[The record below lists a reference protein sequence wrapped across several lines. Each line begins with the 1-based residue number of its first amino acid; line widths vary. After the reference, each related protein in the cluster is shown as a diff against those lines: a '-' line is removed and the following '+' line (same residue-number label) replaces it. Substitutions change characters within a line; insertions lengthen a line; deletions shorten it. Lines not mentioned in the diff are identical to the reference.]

1 MKKLVSSLFFLTCIG
16 AALSTAATVEVGRP
30 MPKLSNL
37 VPGAKV
43 PNTSGKIILIDF
55 WASWCGPCR
64 KSFPILN
71 ELHRKYGPR
80 GLVIIGISVDE
91 KEADYRKFA
100 SKMKA
105 SFPLIHDS
113 AHKAAAAFNLP
124 AMPMSYIVDSKGIV
138 RYIHKGFSGARTRA
152 KYIAEIETLLTK
164 ER

>member
-71 ELHRKYGPR
+71 ELHQKYGPR

-91 KEADYRKFA
+91 KEADYRKFV

-124 AMPMSYIVDSKGIV
+124 AMPMSYIIDRKGIV
-138 RYIHKGFSGARTRA
+138 RHIHKGFSGAKTRA
-152 KYIAEIETLLTK
+152 KYITEIEALLAK

>member
-1 MKKLVSSLFFLTCIG
+1 MKKLASSLFFLTCIG
-16 AALSTAATVEVGRP
+16 AALPATAKVEVGRSI
-30 MPKLSNL
+30 PKLAKL
-37 VPGAKV
+37 VPGAEI
-43 PNTSGKIILIDF
+43 PITSGKIVLIDF
-55 WASWCGPCR
+55 WASWCSPCR

-71 ELHRKYGPR
+71 ELHRKYGPK

-124 AMPMSYIVDSKGIV
+124 AMPMSYIIDRKGIV
-138 RYIHKGFSGARTRA
+138 RHIHKGFSGAKTRA
-152 KYIAEIETLLTK
+152 KYITEIETLLAK